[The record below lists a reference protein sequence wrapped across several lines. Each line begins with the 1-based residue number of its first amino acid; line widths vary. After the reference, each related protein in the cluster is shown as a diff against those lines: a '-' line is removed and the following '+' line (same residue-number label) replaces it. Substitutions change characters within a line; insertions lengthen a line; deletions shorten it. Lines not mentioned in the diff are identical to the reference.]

1 MSDEIPVLKEVGK
14 YTDFTEKNE
23 RPISTLYTLES
34 GIDPEKKSNISV
46 IPSELT
52 SNKLNLDI
60 NGHSFVSGSENY
72 KKCPQTEIDSKTQN
86 AKVIQDSNPAP
97 ALENSMERWARKDL
111 TKQIQAAEEYKKRLV
126 EETIKDDK
134 IKRTLRDYLYKLTK
148 ENYEN
153 TKLEILKII
162 KDNVNYQE
170 KFLDVLFEKILL
182 FERDYFEIYAKLCK
196 ELHKELPQK
205 IPNKEVREEKK
216 NKKENSVMRAKLL
229 DKCREIFHI
238 RYNEK
243 FDEYIEEKDPIE
255 REKKIKKMFLGN
267 VCFITELIKIKI
279 LTKKIA
285 PVCINNLFERYE
297 NIRNDI
303 KLRLINLEAIIIF
316 TDQFAR
322 LVYFKEKKM
331 EPEEAKTYNDNIKE
345 IIQKLDKIKDIPSLP
360 GFIKYKIINLIETRK
375 NNYQKPNDEKNKIV
389 PLNEDVEKKYENYEL
404 IDQDTINKRMERDLI
419 NYRDFIEEKGS
430 SEEFP
435 WKETTY
441 LYETKGI
448 NLDDILE
455 GYILGC
461 CNIIEEESNLKYA
474 KDFIKELIEYYESDI
489 SKEVKRD
496 LKDRLFNLFELVGD
510 YVFELPL
517 LYDVYSYII
526 YIFLSNNIMEV
537 KDLEGIMS
545 QEEDSLQKINDIS
558 IILKKIYYYYK
569 EEAFKEELTTFEYV
583 KKNQSLFEWV
593 YNYDEKN
600 KEEEEKDED

>member
-1 MSDEIPVLKEVGK
+1 M
-14 YTDFTEKNE
+14 
-23 RPISTLYTLES
+23 
-34 GIDPEKKSNISV
+34 
-46 IPSELT
+46 
-52 SNKLNLDI
+52 
-60 NGHSFVSGSENY
+60 
-72 KKCPQTEIDSKTQN
+72 
-86 AKVIQDSNPAP
+86 
-97 ALENSMERWARKDL
+97 
-111 TKQIQAAEEYKKRLV
+111 
-126 EETIKDDK
+126 
-134 IKRTLRDYLYKLTK
+134 
-148 ENYEN
+148 
-153 TKLEILKII
+153 
-162 KDNVNYQE
+162 
-170 KFLDVLFEKILL
+170 
-182 FERDYFEIYAKLCK
+182 
-196 ELHKELPQK
+196 
-205 IPNKEVREEKK
+205 KK
-216 NKKENSVMRAKLL
+216 NKKRNPTKKPKERSKRRRKKKKKKKTHSVMRAKLV
-229 DKCREIFHI
+229 DKCREIFQI
-238 RYNEK
+238 KYNEK
-243 FDEYIEEKDPIE
+243 FNEFIEEKNSIE

-267 VCFITELIKIKI
+267 VCFITELIKMKI
-279 LTKKIA
+279 LSKKIA
-285 PVCINNLFERYE
+285 PVCIKNLLERYE
-297 NIRNDI
+297 NIGNNI

-316 TDQFAR
+316 TDQFSR
-322 LVYFKEKKM
+322 FIHFKEKKM
-331 EPEEAKTYNDNIKE
+331 DQKEAKTYNDSIKE

-489 SKEVKRD
+489 SKNVKRD

-537 KDLEGIMS
+537 KDLEGIIS
-545 QEEDSLQKINDIS
+545 EEEDSLQKINDIS
-558 IILKKIYYYYK
+558 IILKKIYYYCK

-600 KEEEEKDED
+600 KEEEEKDEDY

>member
-1 MSDEIPVLKEVGK
+1 MSYEIPVKKTNEKL
-14 YTDFTEKNE
+14 TDFNEKSE
-23 RPISTLYTLES
+23 TPISILYTLES
-34 GIDPEKKSNISV
+34 GIDPEKNNNISDM
-46 IPSELT
+46 PSEST
-52 SNKLNLDI
+52 SKKPNLNI
-60 NGHSFVSGSENY
+60 NGASFVSRSENY
-72 KKCPQTEIDSKTQN
+72 QNKIEFNTKTQN
-86 AKVIQDSNPAP
+86 AIPNSNPAP
-97 ALENSMERWARKDL
+97 ISENSMERWGRKDL
-111 TKQIQAAEEYKKRLV
+111 TKEIQVAEEFKKRLE
-126 EETIKDDK
+126 EETIKDDQ

-345 IIQKLDKIKDIPSLP
+345 IIQKLDKIKDIPSIP
-360 GFIKYKIINLIETRK
+360 GFIKYKIINLIEIRK
-375 NNYQKPNDEKNKIV
+375 NNYQKPNYEKYKIV

-489 SKEVKRD
+489 SKNVKRD

>member
-1 MSDEIPVLKEVGK
+1 MSYEIPVKKTNEKL
-14 YTDFTEKNE
+14 TDFNEKSE
-23 RPISTLYTLES
+23 TPISILYTLES
-34 GIDPEKKSNISV
+34 GIDPEKNNNISDM
-46 IPSELT
+46 PSEST
-52 SNKLNLDI
+52 SKKPNLNI
-60 NGHSFVSGSENY
+60 NGASFVSRSENY
-72 KKCPQTEIDSKTQN
+72 QNKIEFNTKTQN
-86 AKVIQDSNPAP
+86 AIPNSNPAP
-97 ALENSMERWARKDL
+97 ISENSMERWGRKDL
-111 TKQIQAAEEYKKRLV
+111 TKEIQAAEEFKKRLE
-126 EETIKDDK
+126 EETIKDDQ

>member
-1 MSDEIPVLKEVGK
+1 
-14 YTDFTEKNE
+14 
-23 RPISTLYTLES
+23 
-34 GIDPEKKSNISV
+34 
-46 IPSELT
+46 
-52 SNKLNLDI
+52 
-60 NGHSFVSGSENY
+60 
-72 KKCPQTEIDSKTQN
+72 
-86 AKVIQDSNPAP
+86 
-97 ALENSMERWARKDL
+97 
-111 TKQIQAAEEYKKRLV
+111 
-126 EETIKDDK
+126 
-134 IKRTLRDYLYKLTK
+134 
-148 ENYEN
+148 
-153 TKLEILKII
+153 
-162 KDNVNYQE
+162 
-170 KFLDVLFEKILL
+170 
-182 FERDYFEIYAKLCK
+182 
-196 ELHKELPQK
+196 
-205 IPNKEVREEKK
+205 
-216 NKKENSVMRAKLL
+216 
-229 DKCREIFHI
+229 
-238 RYNEK
+238 
-243 FDEYIEEKDPIE
+243 
-255 REKKIKKMFLGN
+255 MFLGN

-419 NYRDFIEEKGS
+419 NYRDFIEEEGS